1 MKNMKQ
7 SQRLPW
13 WKRKFHVH
21 PIQRKYFAFSLIP
34 LAVCSLL
41 LILMLFIPLKLALL
55 RADIGPEKAV
65 ILTDIYPL
73 VSRIWPAVIISMLAY
88 ALVFYFVTHELIG
101 PLPRLE
107 RVFREIAEGDLTH
120 PMIRVRPKDDLEPFV
135 RFLEGAFGTLISAL
149 TAIRNQEGL
158 TVRELTILQE
168 KVRGGL
174 KDAGQILQALE
185 GTVGHQKEMEKVL
198 AYFKFPEQSG
208 GERGE
213 SG

>member
-1 MKNMKQ
+1 
-7 SQRLPW
+7 
-13 WKRKFHVH
+13 
-21 PIQRKYFAFSLIP
+21 
-34 LAVCSLL
+34 
-41 LILMLFIPLKLALL
+41 
-55 RADIGPEKAV
+55 
-65 ILTDIYPL
+65 
-73 VSRIWPAVIISMLAY
+73 MLAY

-120 PMIRVRPKDDLEPFV
+120 PTIRVRPKDDLEAFV

-208 GERGE
+208 REQGE

>member
-1 MKNMKQ
+1 MKQ

-21 PIQRKYFAFSLIP
+21 PIQRKYFAFSLVP

-41 LILMLFIPLKLALL
+41 LILTLFIPLKLVLL
-55 RADIGPEKAV
+55 RADIGPEMAV
-65 ILTDIYPL
+65 IRADIYPL
-73 VSRIWPAVIISMLAY
+73 LSRIWTAVVISMLAY
-88 ALVFYFVTHELIG
+88 SVVFYFFTHELIG

-107 RVFREIAEGDLTH
+107 QTFRRIAEGDLSH
-120 PMIRVRPKDDLEPFV
+120 PTIRVRPKDDLEPFV
-135 RFLEGAFGTLISAL
+135 RFLEGAFGTLIAAL

-158 TVRELTILQE
+158 AGRELTILQE

-174 KDAGQILQALE
+174 NDAGQILQALE
-185 GTVGHQKEMEKVL
+185 STSGHQKEMEKVL
-198 AYFKFPEQSG
+198 AYFKFPEQRD
-208 GERGE
+208 GEQGE